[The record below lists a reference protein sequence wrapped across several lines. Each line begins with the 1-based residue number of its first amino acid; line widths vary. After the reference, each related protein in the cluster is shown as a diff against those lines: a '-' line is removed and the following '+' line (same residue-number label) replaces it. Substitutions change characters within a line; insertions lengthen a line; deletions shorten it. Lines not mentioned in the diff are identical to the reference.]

1 VNWRGTCLIS
11 GVNYSRLA
19 FPAAAIVALFFT
31 GCSSVSRTVQKV
43 TAPSGDGKFFTVT
56 ADSAAFFRRG
66 PQPGR
71 QPDKTLSKDTL
82 VRLVRPSFG
91 FSKVQLVASG
101 ELGYVASDE
110 IKPASSTL
118 VASTTTARTNSA
130 VSPPAHSAVEQF
142 NLNSNDPRLVP
153 PPEELPDPD
162 LPAPSP
168 GQ

>member
-1 VNWRGTCLIS
+1 MNWRGTCLLS

-19 FPAAAIVALFFT
+19 LAGTALLALSFSGCASVAK
-31 GCSSVSRTVQKV
+31 TVQKV
-43 TAPSGDGKFFTVT
+43 TAPAGDGKFFTVT
-56 ADSAAFFRRG
+56 ADSAAFFHRG

-130 VSPPAHSAVEQF
+130 VST
-142 NLNSNDPRLVP
+142 P
-153 PPEELPDPD
+153 PPSSVE
-162 LPAPSP
+162 
-168 GQ
+168 